1 MMKNL
6 LAITLFTLLS
16 SGFVTATT
24 DYETDQQIISVND
37 TVNENLE
44 MLNDIVCYISS
55 MRPEEF
61 VNDGNYLAI
70 VHGDDC
76 QSGLEYIENVVN
88 VTRDSNDAPVNINA
102 WMSPK
107 IPDID
112 TDLTLFIQI
121 EQTAGV
127 SPEAPNGEFEMLW
140 SNFEPQDKGLESR
153 FNSLGYLKVDKN
165 MLTVTLDNKDEDD
178 LLVFEKM
185 SAFYRDNGDIAGGF
199 TEIKESYG
207 EEDESDYLLFYSFF
221 INDSDN
227 SFCKKLVAVDKINFD
242 AGEIKK
248 MTSPQNF
255 YSRITTEPL
264 PEAEYKKKRF
274 ITDEQCYS
282 TKIKDSSLD
291 VYEYGVYNPDGSRL
305 IAEESS
311 FLLVG
316 QVTNEKSEVIDVR
329 AFVYPQGTFVLPQ
342 YQQYLHLLEDTTEFR
357 KLNLYGQSPEEIYY
371 LRPKD
376 IEVELVE
383 PRYLEEDDSEKNRFQ
398 HFSERLLSLAEIAAM
413 DGKPWYCVKNCVTR
427 DALDL
432 TMSQINNFLE
442 NNGDAEGYDFS
453 QVASPYE
460 EYSDVVMK
468 SELLTYSISE
478 AGLKDSDGKLIKPN
492 AALKAKFFAAAR
504 GGEGSMESLQD
515 ELYENLK
522 RKPLLIS
529 ADDLEKL
536 KCDDETDKY
545 CLSEFRVADF
555 DSHYNIHLNFL
566 PKFSLYNSL
575 GKPAY
580 SVPRTRYYD
589 VPENEDMVAGKIKL
603 TYHNHGDLKG
613 IPQKQIYLY
622 KSETFS
628 SHIFVDRISIPDGSE
643 LKDDQGN
650 KFKVKVLDAGRYLGI
665 SDEFK
670 GRYDHSLDVDSIRSL
685 RPKLEGY
692 DHAQKLKSKPAN
704 KDIINDG
711 KPSVTRGKVVYDPT
725 PDANTQ

>member
-6 LAITLFTLLS
+6 LAITLFALLS

-24 DYETDQQIISVND
+24 DYETDQQIIYVND

-70 VHGDDC
+70 IHGDDC

-112 TDLTLFIQI
+112 IDLTLFIQI

-127 SPEAPNGEFEMLW
+127 SPEAPHGDFEMLW

-165 MLTVTLDNKDEDD
+165 MLTVTFDDKDEND
-178 LLVFEKM
+178 LLVFEKT
-185 SAFYRDNGDIAGGF
+185 SAVFRDNGDIAGGF

-207 EEDESDYLLFYSFF
+207 KEGESDYLLFYSFF
-221 INDSDN
+221 INDADK

-242 AGEIKK
+242 AKEIKT

-264 PEAEYKKKRF
+264 PDYDRKDF
-274 ITDEQCYS
+274 ITDEQCFT
-282 TKIKDSSLD
+282 TKKKDSSLD
-291 VYEYGVYNPDGSRL
+291 VYEYGVYNLDGSRL
-305 IAEESS
+305 RSEDSS
-311 FLLVG
+311 FSLIG
-316 QVTNEKSEVIDVR
+316 QVTNEKSEVIDVQVF
-329 AFVYPQGTFVLPQ
+329 ANPLGTFVLPQ
-342 YQQYLHLLEDTTEFR
+342 YQQYLHLLEDTTEFK
-357 KLNLYGQSPEEIYY
+357 KLNLYGKSSEEIYY

-376 IEVELVE
+376 IDVELVE
-383 PRYLEEDDSEKNRFQ
+383 PRHLGEDDSAKNKFY
-398 HFSERLLSLAEIAAM
+398 HFSNRLLSLAEVAAM
-413 DGKPWYCVKNCVTR
+413 DGKLWYCVENCITS
-427 DALDL
+427 DALGE
-432 TMSQINNFLE
+432 TMSQINNLLE
-442 NNGDAEGYDFS
+442 NKGDAEIYDFS
-453 QVASPYE
+453 QVVRPYD
-460 EYSDVVMK
+460 EYSDVVVK

-478 AGLKDSDGKLIKPN
+478 AGLKDSDGKLITLS
-492 AALKAKFFAAAR
+492 AALKGKLLAVSQKDKD
-504 GGEGSMESLQD
+504 SMASLQGQI
-515 ELYENLK
+515 NK
-522 RKPLLIS
+522 FINKPLLIS
-529 ADDLEKL
+529 ADDLDKL
-536 KCDDETDKY
+536 KCDDEGGNY
-545 CLSEFRVADF
+545 CPNHSGKADF
-555 DSHYNIHLNFL
+555 DSHYNIHLNLL

-580 SVPRTRYYD
+580 SVPRTLYYD

-622 KSETFS
+622 KSDTLS
-628 SHIFVDRISIPDGSE
+628 RYIFVDRISIPDGSE

-650 KFKVKVLDAGRYLGI
+650 KFKVKVLDAGRYLGV

-711 KPSVTRGKVVYDPT
+711 KPSVTRNQVIYDPT
-725 PDANTQ
+725 PDTNTQ

>member
-6 LAITLFTLLS
+6 LAITLFASLS
-16 SGFVTATT
+16 SGFVTAMT
-24 DYETDQQIISVND
+24 DYETDQQTIFVKD
-37 TVNENLE
+37 TVNEKIE
-44 MLNDIVCYISS
+44 MLSDIVCYISS

-61 VNDGNYLAI
+61 VNDGNYF
-70 VHGDDC
+70 VTVYGEDC
-76 QSGLEYIENVVN
+76 QTGLDYIENVVN
-88 VTRDSNDAPVNINA
+88 VTRDSNDAPVNIIA

-107 IPDID
+107 IPGID

-199 TEIKESYG
+199 SEVKESNDK
-207 EEDESDYLLFYSFF
+207 EDESDYLLFYSFF

-242 AGEIKK
+242 AIEIQT

-274 ITDEQCYS
+274 ITDEKCYS

-291 VYEYGVYNPDGSRL
+291 VYDYGVYNPDGSRL

-329 AFVYPQGTFVLPQ
+329 AFVYPQGAFVLPQ

-398 HFSERLLSLAEIAAM
+398 YFSERLLNLAEIAAM

-427 DALDL
+427 DSLDL

-460 EYSDVVMK
+460 EYGDVVEK
-468 SELLTYSISE
+468 SELLTFNISD
-478 AGLKDSDGKLIKPN
+478 AGLKDSDGKLITLS
-492 AALKAKFFAAAR
+492 AALKGRLLAVSQKDKD
-504 GGEGSMESLQD
+504 SMASLQG
-515 ELYENLK
+515 EINKYFIK
-522 RKPLLIS
+522 KQLLIS

-536 KCDDETDKY
+536 KCDDEGGNY
-545 CLSEFRVADF
+545 CPDQFSKADF
-555 DSHYNIHLNFL
+555 DSYYNIQLNFL
-566 PKFSLYNSL
+566 PKFVLYNSL
-575 GKPAY
+575 GKPANLK
-580 SVPRTRYYD
+580 PRTLYYD
-589 VPENEDMVAGKIKL
+589 VPESEGMTAGKIKL

-613 IPQKQIYLY
+613 IPEKKRYVY
-622 KSETFS
+622 KSETS
-628 SHIFVDRISIPDGSE
+628 STYTIVDRISIPDGAE
-643 LKDDQGN
+643 LKDDKGN
-650 KFKVKVLDAGRYLGI
+650 TFKVKVLDAGRDLGI
-665 SDEFK
+665 SDGYK

-711 KPSVTRGKVVYDPT
+711 KISVARGKVVYDPT

>member
-6 LAITLFTLLS
+6 LAITLFALLS

-112 TDLTLFIQI
+112 IDLTLFIQI

-127 SPEAPNGEFEMLW
+127 SPEAPYGDFEMLW

-165 MLTVTLDNKDEDD
+165 MLTVTFDNKDEDD
-178 LLVFEKM
+178 LLDFEKT
-185 SAFYRDNGDIAGGF
+185 SAVFRDNGDIAGGF

-207 EEDESDYLLFYSFF
+207 KEGESDYLLFYSFF
-221 INDSDN
+221 INDADK

-242 AGEIKK
+242 AREIKT

-264 PEAEYKKKRF
+264 PDYDKKDF
-274 ITDEQCYS
+274 ITDEQCFT
-282 TKIKDSSLD
+282 TKEKDSSLD
-291 VYEYGVYNPDGSRL
+291 VYKYGVYNLDGSRL
-305 IAEESS
+305 ITEDSS
-311 FLLVG
+311 FSLVG
-316 QVTNEKSEVIDVR
+316 QVTNEKSEFIDIQVF
-329 AFVYPQGTFVLPQ
+329 AHPLGTFVLPQ

-357 KLNLYGQSPEEIYY
+357 KLNLYGKSSEEIYY
-371 LRPKD
+371 LRPKAID
-376 IEVELVE
+376 VELIE
-383 PRYLEEDDSEKNRFQ
+383 PKSLGEDDSAKNRVQ
-398 HFSERLLSLAEIAAM
+398 YYSNRLIRLAEMAAM
-413 DGKPWYCVKNCVTR
+413 DDKLWYCVENCITS
-427 DALDL
+427 DALGK
-432 TMSQINNFLE
+432 TMSQINNLLE
-442 NNGDAEGYDFS
+442 NKGDAEGYDFS

-460 EYSDVVMK
+460 EYSDVVPK
-468 SELLTYSISE
+468 SELLSYSISE
-478 AGLKDSDGKLIKPN
+478 AGLKDSNGKFITLSPELREKFL
-492 AALKAKFFAAAR
+492 AADR
-504 GGEGSMESLQD
+504 GSEGSMASLQD
-515 ELYENLK
+515 ELNENFK
-522 RKPLLIS
+522 REPLLIS

-536 KCDDETDKY
+536 KCDDEGGNY
-545 CLSEFRVADF
+545 CPNQSGKADF
-555 DSHYNIHLNFL
+555 DSYYNIHLNFL

-580 SVPRTRYYD
+580 SGPRTLYYD
-589 VPENEDMVAGKIKL
+589 VPENADMDAGEIAL
-603 TYHNHGDLKG
+603 TYHKHGDLRGFPK
-613 IPQKQIYLY
+613 KRIYIGL
-622 KSETFS
+622 SESWWF
-628 SHIFVDRISIPDGSE
+628 IDRISIPDGSE

-685 RPKLEGY
+685 RPRLEGY

-711 KPSVTRGKVVYDPT
+711 KPSVTRDQVIYDPT
-725 PDANTQ
+725 PNAK